1 MTSDTTGNAQAR
13 GLRAVLQPPREDT
26 PDTREELLA
35 ANAIRQVLEAIA
47 AIPERQVGN
56 VFAAV
61 QAIRKTAA
69 GESIEAIREGFHA
82 LDRQRMERE
91 NGKRRG
97 WFRRR

>member
-1 MTSDTTGNAQAR
+1 MTDDTIERPR

-26 PDTREELLA
+26 PSQSET
-35 ANAIRQVLEAIA
+35 IRAGEAITD
-47 AIPERQVGN
+47 ILRILEGVPDRQVGN

-82 LDRQRMERE
+82 LDRQRMKRE

-97 WFRRR
+97 WFRR

>member
-1 MTSDTTGNAQAR
+1 MSNDTIGNGTAR

-26 PDTREELLA
+26 PSQSET
-35 ANAIRQVLEAIA
+35 IRAGEAITD
-47 AIPERQVGN
+47 ILRILEGVPDRQVGN

>member
-1 MTSDTTGNAQAR
+1 MSNDTITNGTAR

-82 LDRQRMERE
+82 LDRQRMKRE
-91 NGKRRG
+91 NGKRR
-97 WFRRR
+97 WFRR

>member
-1 MTSDTTGNAQAR
+1 MSNDTLTNGTAR
-13 GLRAVLQPPREDT
+13 GLRAVLQPPREDSPT
-26 PDTREELLA
+26 TET
-35 ANAIRQVLEAIA
+35 IRAGEAITD
-47 AIPERQVGN
+47 ILRILEGLPDRQVGN

-82 LDRQRMERE
+82 LDRQRMKRE

-97 WFRRR
+97 WFRR

>member
-1 MTSDTTGNAQAR
+1 MSNDTIGNAQAR

-26 PDTREELLA
+26 PTTE
-35 ANAIRQVLEAIA
+35 AIRAGESIEAILR
-47 AIPERQVGN
+47 ILEGVPDRQVGN

-82 LDRQRMERE
+82 LDQQRMERE

>member
-1 MTSDTTGNAQAR
+1 MTDDTIERPR
-13 GLRAVLQPPREDT
+13 GLRAVLQPPREDSPT
-26 PDTREELLA
+26 TET
-35 ANAIRQVLEAIA
+35 IRAGEAITD
-47 AIPERQVGN
+47 ILRILEGVPDRQVGN

-82 LDRQRMERE
+82 LDRQRMKRE